1 MVAAPE
7 ETKMPARPLAMSS
20 LFDEIDPRRVDNK
33 PYIAKGYKIRMEI
46 FLDMIKQGSPFRD
59 ANDYEKTFTLSV
71 SGSDAG
77 LINKAVKEFKE
88 SYYDRSVP
96 YEVRKEIKKNITKPL
111 RDVTFTKS
119 DGTKIKVTSIY
130 KTKAFG
136 GTEKLEAAGKQ
147 HEFKTI
153 DQLNNIIQSSI
164 KKYGSFYK
172 DSPNY
177 IRLRVDGR
185 IYKVS
190 KCFETPNIKGQTV
203 KSDFHIVDNTGKNVI
218 FISYKESAKP
228 SDVQQWGGLTE
239 GKMPDYAQ
247 SKDFI
252 AKVKKLYPLGLP
264 NATAVAMKIVGNK
277 STEIKNKSVFGID
290 WMPGAAPGYQNVNVV
305 AKGRLRLNQVTPPK
319 QGVPPLYEFTAAH
332 FFFGGDTPSGETEPV
347 FYARYD
353 KRSAF
358 GIGNVRMSVFPKGGI
373 KGSTQWIDPASSPSS
388 PKIIGQSKLQTY
400 KQIEKRKG
408 VK

>member
-1 MVAAPE
+1 MIEAADA
-7 ETKMPARPLAMSS
+7 KMPPRPLSMAT
-20 LFDEIDPRRVDNK
+20 LFDEIDARRIENK

-59 ANDYEKTFTLSV
+59 ATNYDETFTLSL
-71 SGSDAG
+71 SKKDAA
-77 LINKAVKEFKE
+77 LINTAVKEFKE
-88 SYYDRSVP
+88 SYYDRSIP
-96 YEVRKEIKKNITKPL
+96 YDARKALKSEITKPL
-111 RDVTFTKS
+111 REVSFTKS
-119 DGTKIKVTSIY
+119 NGATIKITAIY
-130 KTKAFG
+130 KTKPFG

-153 DQLNNIIQSSI
+153 EQLNNIIQKSI
-164 KKYGSFYK
+164 SKYKEYYK
-172 DSPNY
+172 DTPNY
-177 IRLRVDGR
+177 IRIRVDGK
-185 IYKVS
+185 IYKIS
-190 KCFETPNIKGQTV
+190 KCHETPNIRGQTV
-203 KSDFHIVDNTGKNVI
+203 KSDFHMEDNNGKNVV

-290 WMPGAAPGYQNVNVV
+290 WEPGAAPGFQNVNVV
-305 AKGRLRLNQVTPPK
+305 AKGRLRLEQVTAPRK
-319 QGVPPLYEFTAAH
+319 DVPPLYEFTAPH
-332 FFFGGDTPSGETEPV
+332 FFFGGDTPTGETEPV

-353 KRSAF
+353 KRAAF

-373 KGSTQWIDPASSPSS
+373 KGSTQWIDPASKPSL
-388 PKIIGQSKLQTY
+388 PKIIGKSATQTVKDMY
-400 KQIEKRKG
+400 KRKG
-408 VK
+408 KK